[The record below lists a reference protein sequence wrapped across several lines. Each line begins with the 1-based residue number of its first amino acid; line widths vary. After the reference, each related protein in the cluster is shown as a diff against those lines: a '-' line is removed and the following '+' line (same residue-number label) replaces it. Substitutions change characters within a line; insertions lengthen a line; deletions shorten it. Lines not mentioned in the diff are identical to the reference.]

1 MYQTYHLKQRLS
13 LFVSIFLPIL
23 IYQLANFSASFVDTT
38 MTGQYDTLH
47 LAGVSMAT
55 SLWGS
60 FFSFLTGIVSALVPI
75 IGHHLGQGK
84 DEKIASD
91 FYQFIYLSLALS
103 LILFAL
109 VFLGAPLV
117 LQRLGLDPLVKDV
130 AQHYL
135 WYLSIGIIPFLLFS
149 VIRSLLDA
157 LGLTRLS
164 MYLML
169 LLLPLNA
176 SFNYVLIYGAF
187 GFPEMGGAGAGLGT
201 SLAYWVLLVI
211 SLLLAIKHPKVRQY
225 QLWKIRP
232 LNKTG
237 LAEGFR
243 LGLPIGG
250 TVFAEVVIFSIVGL
264 VMSKFSSLIIA
275 SHQAAMNF
283 SNLMY
288 AFPMSISTAMAI
300 IISYKLG
307 AERLDDVKK
316 YCTLGRIVASGFAVF
331 TLIFLYIFRDKVA
344 SLYGSDPDFIRLTS
358 IFLTFS
364 LFFQLA
370 DTIAAPLQGILRGYK
385 DTQAPFYLGLL
396 AYWGVSL
403 PLGLF
408 LDQATD
414 LGPYGYWI
422 GLIASLV
429 VSAIL
434 YQLRLNYIQKK
445 RR

>member
-211 SLLLAIKHPKVRQY
+211 SLLLAIKHHKVRQY

-232 LNKTG
+232 LSKAG

-300 IISYKLG
+300 IISYELG

>member
-130 AQHYL
+130 AQRYL

-201 SLAYWVLLVI
+201 SLAYWVLLII
-211 SLLLAIKHPKVRQY
+211 SLLLAIKYPKVRQY

-232 LNKTG
+232 LNKAG

-288 AFPMSISTAMAI
+288 AFPMSISTALAI
-300 IISYKLG
+300 IVSYELG

>member
-201 SLAYWVLLVI
+201 SLAYWVLLII
-211 SLLLAIKHPKVRQY
+211 SLLLVIKHPKVRQY

-232 LNKTG
+232 LSKTG

-300 IISYKLG
+300 IVSYELG

-316 YCTLGRIVASGFAVF
+316 YCILGRIVASGFAVF

-403 PLGLF
+403 PLGWF

-445 RR
+445 